1 MIITSRLD
9 IRVQKCH
16 KTKAIITFILMNS
29 TITKLQTKQIVCHIH
44 NVHVTIGN
52 CSKLLFFEQ

>member
-1 MIITSRLD
+1 
-9 IRVQKCH
+9 
-16 KTKAIITFILMNS
+16 MNS
-29 TITKLQTKQIVCHIH
+29 TITKPQTKQIVRHIH